1 VWWNVFRK
9 EDNIMSIGR
18 PRDPRKEQQWR
29 QRLARWRRS
38 QLSVTAFCQREGL
51 APAHFYRWRHR
62 LAARDTH
69 QPAWVPVEV
78 LAEPTAL
85 ADSVL
90 EVVLARGQRLRV
102 PRGFDPATLR
112 QVLAVLEEP
121 RPC

>member
-1 VWWNVFRK
+1 
-9 EDNIMSIGR
+9 MSIGR

-38 QLSVTAFCQREGL
+38 QLSVAAFCQREGL
-51 APAHFYRWRHR
+51 DPGHFYRWRQR
-62 LAARDTH
+62 LAARDT
-69 QPAWVPVEV
+69 QEPAWVPVEV
-78 LAEPTAL
+78 LAEPTGS

-90 EVVLARGQRLRV
+90 EVLLAGGQRLRV